1 MPNDFVSNT
10 HLLIY
15 IVNMHWVC
23 ASDTAAQETP
33 EVDDFSAG
41 INVSI
46 LSGACLYIR
55 ANIERGCDQKG
66 TTSVLYS
73 VRRKVLRGG
82 RRSRSLSDHSHAVLL
97 LKNFHE
103 GPRAILQNILP
114 TYLAVGHEMSLRVA
128 ALLASLFIFSALV
141 VAQINAPNC
150 NSTSWQWVRIL

>member
-1 MPNDFVSNT
+1 
-10 HLLIY
+10 
-15 IVNMHWVC
+15 MHWVC

-103 GPRAILQNILP
+103 GPSSNPPEHPAHLLSCRTRNVPSSRCITRVLV
-114 TYLAVGHEMSLRVA
+114 YLFCSCCR
-128 ALLASLFIFSALV
+128 
-141 VAQINAPNC
+141 PD
-150 NSTSWQWVRIL
+150 